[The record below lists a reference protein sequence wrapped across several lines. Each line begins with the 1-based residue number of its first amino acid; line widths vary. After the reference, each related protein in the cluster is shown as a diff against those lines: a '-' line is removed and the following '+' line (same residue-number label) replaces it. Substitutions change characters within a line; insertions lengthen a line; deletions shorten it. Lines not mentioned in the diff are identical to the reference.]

1 MPTGKCG
8 IAWAGSEMNEDFH
21 SNIRRFAIV
30 MLYYTQAGSGAADLH

>member
-8 IAWAGSEMNEDFH
+8 IAWAGSEMNEDFPA
-21 SNIRRFAIV
+21 AIV